1 VPDLGFNGG
10 PWVFSARGA
19 ARVALKAIVSGR
31 QSTTNGLIPIRL
43 DNGAMGTLRTEARE
57 CLESEDCSPYDCGC
71 TGGELESVWVI
82 VEDARHRTVARM
94 HLWAAYA
101 DYQIVPVD
109 LIDGPG
115 DELLIFRIPNHA
127 SPPIGFDVKIWKV
140 GRRKAIALNS
150 GERDAQ
156 HMPTYPFSCALYRT
170 FFNVDMTVAKPRP
183 IALKTEYG
191 STGDCG
197 CVEETDRNEIARAND
212 IRFKSAL
219 RFDGRSRKYQLR

>member
-1 VPDLGFNGG
+1 
-10 PWVFSARGA
+10 
-19 ARVALKAIVSGR
+19 
-31 QSTTNGLIPIRL
+31 
-43 DNGAMGTLRTEARE
+43 MGTLRTEARE

-94 HLWAAYA
+94 HLWASYA

-140 GRRKAIALNS
+140 GRRKAVELGS
-150 GERDAQ
+150 PERVAA

-170 FFNVDMTVAKPRP
+170 FFTVDMASGQT
-183 IALKTEYG
+183 
-191 STGDCG
+191 SSD
-197 CVEETDRNEIARAND
+197 CVEDRVRIERGLRLRRGNRSQRDCAR
-212 IRFKSAL
+212 RTT
-219 RFDGRSRKYQLR
+219 FD